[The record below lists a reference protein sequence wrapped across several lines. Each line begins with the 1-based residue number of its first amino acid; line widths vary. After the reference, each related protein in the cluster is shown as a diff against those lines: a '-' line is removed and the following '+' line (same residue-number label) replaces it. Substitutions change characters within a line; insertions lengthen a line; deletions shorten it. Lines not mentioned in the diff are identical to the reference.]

1 MTPNTKSTEC
11 LKESIEPFVRDTL
24 GCNCPSEVFEQID
37 IDTASTQF
45 DGLPHDGLIEIG
57 GRLLVLIVRVDD
69 GSSLQD
75 ALADYIDRGRR
86 YRDENGFNRFR
97 MVVACDNAG
106 DVSPLLSQRFSDLA
120 GMDDRLHLHVLSQDV
135 VPQL

>member
-1 MTPNTKSTEC
+1 MKQ
-11 LKESIEPFVRDTL
+11 SIEPFFRETL
-24 GCNCPSEVFEQID
+24 GCNCPAEVFEQID
-37 IDTASTQF
+37 IDTASSQF
-45 DGLPHDGLIEIG
+45 DGLPSDALIEIG

-69 GSSLQD
+69 GSTLKE

-106 DVSPLLSQRFSDLA
+106 DVSPLLSQCFSDLA
-120 GMDDRLHLHVLSQDV
+120 GTDDRLHLHVLSQDD
-135 VPQL
+135 VPQLAAM